1 MSKALWPMYEND
13 IPEDF
18 FLFLNAPAMKRIRG
32 CGMHCGMEYTSFPFY
47 KDFKPY
53 SRYDHSLG
61 VALIL
66 YKFTGNRKI
75 SLSGLF
81 HDIATPSFA
90 HVIDFLKG
98 DHEKQEATEERTRRI
113 LEGDKQIVEG
123 LRKLSLSVEDV
134 YDYHRYPLADN
145 DSPKLSSDRL
155 EYTLNNFLNYRFAT
169 SEEIHAFYKDLT
181 IAKNEEGEEE
191 MAFTHLDVATRFTLL
206 TLKNSRVYVAEEDR
220 YGMEYLARL
229 LKRAI
234 DRGVLKEDDL
244 YTTEKEV
251 IAKLEED
258 REAKADFASFRA
270 LKKVKQVDT
279 ILDENTYAVSSKKRY
294 INPLVKDKGRVASL
308 VPEVKAAIDS
318 FLAEDFSKILT
329 KA

>member
-81 HDIATPSFA
+81 HDIATPAFA

-98 DHEKQEATEERTRRI
+98 DHEKQEVTEERTRRI
-113 LEGDKQIVEG
+113 LENDKHIVEG

-134 YDYHRYPLADN
+134 YDYHRYSLADN

-251 IAKLEED
+251 IAKLEKDPEG
-258 REAKADFASFRA
+258 KADFASFRA
-270 LKKVKQVDT
+270 LKKVKEVDT

-294 INPLVKDKGRVASL
+294 INPLVKDKGRVADL
-308 VPEVKAAIDS
+308 VPEAKAAIDS